1 MAYLSSSTVGS
12 LICQHHISL
21 YANQIF
27 LTKVNW
33 IVIVT
38 WPDSSIRRRLAQF
51 TYTIISRAE
60 ARSQL
65 WCITSIKLLLCALS
79 SNLKQ
84 KLFYNHTFLSCL
96 NLLLCSCITYSRQD
110 FQEWNVGAIETSNCS
125 YMLSCIVPFAYPS
138 EKCLDNTTIK
148 LTPNE
153 IHASAIMDKK
163 LVLVT

>member
-1 MAYLSSSTVGS
+1 MIAP
-12 LICQHHISL
+12 
-21 YANQIF
+21 
-27 LTKVNW
+27 
-33 IVIVT
+33 

-125 YMLSCIVPFAYPS
+125 YMLSCWVPFAYSS
-138 EKCLDNTTIK
+138 EKCLDNRTIK

-153 IHASAIMDKK
+153 IHASAIMEKNWCDSIKNQIK
-163 LVLVT
+163 TPETAAKIKQCCYLAMLNDISCPF